1 MEEIRTK
8 RYNIQFEE
16 TARGGPGGYES
27 VYLTSE
33 GEELKPEFYNLL
45 DNAPEQFLPSR
56 NRALRH
62 RNGETLFE
70 AFKQGQSI
78 GIASGFKPSGAYHFG
93 HKLTSSAVAFFQKM
107 GTQIFVPVAD
117 LETMFDKKVD
127 QEKSRFW
134 AADNLVDWGANDV
147 DLDAAHVYLQ
157 SEEFRVSNLAYLLA
171 RGITFDLAV
180 DTYGLEKLC
189 GDPKK
194 VGDKGEFPFLFAG
207 ITQVGDIV
215 LPQHND
221 FGNYHSF
228 MLSGQDQDGHMKMT
242 VELVKRA
249 LEQGVTLPGIRNIPS
264 GLYIPHIRGLTGNK
278 QSSSKVEGTL
288 YLGPGPNSLDLD
300 GRIANAHRII
310 DKEMKEN
317 PDAAEK
323 CALDMVK
330 YIGYFNAKSHIDLPL
345 MASEIKSEIPQISPA
360 DIDMYLIRQSKD
372 SGQNN
377 LILLRDN
384 IANALKEHQSRR
396 AEVIRY
402 AVQRSEFKDAEA
414 WSTEQ
419 TTLDRPSF
427 WNVPSKAVVDESKR
441 NVTKWYD
448 LVAAMKER
456 LIA

>member
-1 MEEIRTK
+1 MKEIKTK

-16 TARGGPGGYES
+16 TAKGGPRGYES

-33 GEELKPEFYNLL
+33 GEELKKEFYDFL
-45 DNAPEQFLPSR
+45 DGTTERFLPSK

-62 RNGETLFE
+62 RNGETLFAALE
-70 AFKQGQSI
+70 KGQNV

-93 HKLTSSAVAFFQKM
+93 HKLISSAVAFFQKI

-117 LETMFDKKVD
+117 LECMFDKKID

-134 AADNLVDWGANDV
+134 AADNLVDWGANGV
-147 DLDAAHVYLQ
+147 DLDASHVYLQ

-189 GDPKK
+189 GNSEK
-194 VGDKGEFPFLFAG
+194 VEDKGEFPFLFAG

-221 FGNYHSF
+221 FRNDYSF

-242 VELVKRA
+242 VELVKRS
-249 LEQGVTLPGIRNIPS
+249 LEQGVTLPGIKNIPS

-278 QSSSKVEGTL
+278 QSSSRVEGTL

-310 DKEMKEN
+310 DKERLEN
-317 PDAAEK
+317 PEATER

-330 YIGYFNAKSHIDLPL
+330 YIGYFNAISKIDLPL
-345 MASEIKSEIPQISPA
+345 QALKIKSEIHEISPA
-360 DIDMYLIRQSKD
+360 NLDSYLIGESKK
-372 SGQNN
+372 SGQDNVA
-377 LILLRDN
+377 ILRNN
-384 IANALKEHQSRR
+384 IADALKEHQQKR

-402 AVQRSEFKDAEA
+402 AIQRSELKDSGA
-414 WSTEQ
+414 WSSDQAYPEK
-419 TTLDRPSF
+419 PSF
-427 WNVPSKAVVDESKR
+427 WNVPSKAVVDETRR
-441 NVTKWYD
+441 NATKWYD
-448 LVAAMKER
+448 MVAAMKER